1 MRQRGRAGRAHVV
14 PLGRDGA
21 DRYVPWI
28 LAPMVYLACLALAV
42 ALSTAALAERWDR
55 GLSGAM
61 TVELPGTLP
70 ADERPDTLAAI
81 MEILTAWP
89 GVAGATVLDDDAI
102 GRLLAP
108 WLGPDANLGDLPV
121 PVLIDVTLAGEPAVD
136 PAALEAALAEAAPGA
151 LVDDHGQW
159 RRDLLTVATT
169 VKAVAAAFILLA
181 ALSMMAAVIFA
192 TRAGFAIHRPVI
204 DLLHLMGATDSYV
217 ARQFQGHALRLAV
230 RGAVAGTLLAL
241 ATLVLL
247 QAALPRGGGGLLP
260 SFSLDVG
267 SALVL
272 LAVPAAAALLA
283 AISARIAVRLALSRI
298 F

>member
-1 MRQRGRAGRAHVV
+1 MRRQARAGRGHVV

-61 TVELPGTLP
+61 TVELPGALP
-70 ADERPDTLAAI
+70 MDERPDTLAAI

-89 GVAGATVLDDDAI
+89 GVAGATVLDEDAM

-121 PVLIDVTLAGEPAVD
+121 PVLIDVTLAEEPAVD
-136 PAALEAALAEAAPGA
+136 PVALEAALAEAAPGA

-159 RRDLLTVATT
+159 RRDLLAVATT
-169 VKAVAAAFILLA
+169 VKAAAAAFMLLA
-181 ALSMMAAVIFA
+181 ALSMMAAVVFA

-204 DLLHLMGATDSYV
+204 DLLHLMGATDAYV
-217 ARQFQGHALRLAV
+217 ARQFQGHALRLAI
-230 RGAVAGTLLAL
+230 RGAVAGSLLAVVTL
-241 ATLVLL
+241 ALL
-247 QAALPRGGGGLLP
+247 QAALPGGEGGLLP
-260 SFSLDVG
+260 SFALDAR
-267 SALVL
+267 SALAL
-272 LAVPAAAALLA
+272 LAVPAATALLA
-283 AISARIAVRLALSRI
+283 AATARIAVRLTLARI